1 MSDSSLPPS
10 SKAPAGAPKGPKK
23 LRFSAMPPRTY
34 LQPTAS
40 PWARNRAPSPANQRQ
55 NSSPLVHSPLQKSFE
70 PDMSKSEPSSPQS
83 MSTEETPSR
92 RSRLSGQGAGSRGES
107 RSSSVPMVIRT
118 PHGAED
124 ESEGPGQVSLR
135 SRSGAASRATSP
147 MPLPIGTQ
155 NDQDRRSVKHLTC
168 FWWWE
173 KGECKYSDDECL
185 YAHYD
190 TGHYTAAPRQVVPGE
205 PAKAGKSLERALTK
219 IALTNR
225 SSASLASLG
234 TFNGNTTE
242 RDNLSVGSGALSRP
256 ETPFSS
262 RSRAG
267 TPSPRAS
274 VEFGYSAQLRN
285 DNDFLRGLVQQTQR
299 EKRALMDTIE
309 GLQSEKSQLT
319 AQLGNLKEERTT
331 LIEEREALQA
341 TIRTMQFP
349 SGLNHYTQQGLAIPA
364 RSPSTGIFPAQN
376 PWGPIGSNRGNGSS
390 RPNTPA
396 GTPAATPSPQFRS
409 FTYPAI
415 GSFGPIGS
423 VPDSNASGVN
433 GVSVLPSPTLNPGAS
448 SYGSGIRMTA
458 QGSAATASQVENDF
472 GGNGADGERLQN
484 VLRHL
489 GPSF

>member
-1 MSDSSLPPS
+1 MSESSLPPP

-23 LRFSAMPPRTY
+23 LRFSTMPPRSY
-34 LQPTAS
+34 LQPTPS
-40 PWARNRAPSPANQRQ
+40 PWTRNRAPSPANQRQ
-55 NSSPLVHSPLQKSFE
+55 SSSPLVHSPLQKSFE

-83 MSTEETPSR
+83 MTTQETPSR
-92 RSRLSGQGAGSRGES
+92 RSRLGGHAAGPRGES

-118 PHGAED
+118 PQGAED
-124 ESEGPGQVSLR
+124 ESDGPGQDSLR
-135 SRSGAASRATSP
+135 SRSGPASRATSP
-147 MPLPIGTQ
+147 MPSPVGNQ

-219 IALTNR
+219 LALTNR

-262 RSRAG
+262 RSRPG
-267 TPSPRAS
+267 TPSPRGS
-274 VEFGYSAQLRN
+274 VDFGYAAQLRN

-319 AQLGNLKEERTT
+319 AQLGNMKEERTT
-331 LIEEREALQA
+331 LLEEREALQA
-341 TIRTMQFP
+341 TIKTMQFP
-349 SGLNHYTQQGLAIPA
+349 TGVNPYTQQSLAVPA
-364 RSPSTGIFPAQN
+364 RSPNTGIFPAQN
-376 PWGPIGSNRGNGSS
+376 PWGPIGSSRGNGSS

-396 GTPAATPSPQFRS
+396 GTPAATPSPQLRS

-415 GSFGPIGS
+415 GSFGPVGS
-423 VPDSNASGVN
+423 VPSPN
-433 GVSVLPSPTLNPGAS
+433 GLGINGMNDFPPSTLNPSAA
-448 SYGSGIRMTA
+448 SYGSGIRMPA
-458 QGSAATASQVENDF
+458 QVSAATATQPENDF